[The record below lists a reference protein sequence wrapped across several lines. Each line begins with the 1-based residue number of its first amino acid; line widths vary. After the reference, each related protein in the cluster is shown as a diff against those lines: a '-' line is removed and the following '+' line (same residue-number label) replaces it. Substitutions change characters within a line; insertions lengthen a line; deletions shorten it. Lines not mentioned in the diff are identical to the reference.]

1 MDKPAKPEE
10 AKASPWPEESGS
22 EQGFGATGVFQVVKA
37 PDAASGPA
45 AGSGLESYFP
55 EYRAPEAPKPA
66 PPPAPPPAPK
76 PLAEPVVHK
85 VVFGGGAES
94 SPELLDRM
102 RQASSERPPLA
113 EKAPAAGPSGAGS
126 GGFTELLRTLGSD
139 SASPA
144 PPAREMPPPQRP
156 AQPSGFTSLLQ
167 TLNAPEAAS
176 VPAEAPMR
184 AAPPAARSIPEE
196 PRQAPAAPG
205 SGGFTELLRTTTGG
219 DAGLSAPAMQPPG
232 PGEAP
237 FFAGG
242 AGAIPAPAESKPG
255 TFTQLFGAVGG
266 EATAPVPPASDR
278 GSGDSSRGSP
288 GSFTRMLSLEPQP
301 PAREPD
307 FQEERKPLPGSVNY
321 GITPGMPGP
330 AAPVRDPFAPPP
342 AEAKPVESAPP
353 GSGAGITRLIQ
364 MLDEPSK
371 APAARVEAAPVN
383 PPQGAE
389 PGVWTQTFASLST
402 PSEPAPPP
410 AKAPAWAAPPMP
422 AAAPPPA
429 PAQFPGSPNEPV
441 VHPAAA
447 GPSEFTRILDASRMR
462 EMAMRGGSGAANLP
476 QAPIPQAP
484 APLPP
489 PPMPSYPLPAAPP
502 MGGVQGMGAMPQ
514 PGLYPPPLPQPA
526 AYPMS
531 YAPPAAAMP
540 AAGGS
545 LPQPPGMYAPAPPPM
560 PAAPQAPPVKPPD
573 AGTGK
578 LQQMVIVLLV
588 VLIVLAVAILLVL
601 LFKH

>member
-1 MDKPAKPEE
+1 MDKPTKPEE
-10 AKASPWPEESGS
+10 PKASPWPEESS
-22 EQGFGATGVFQVVKA
+22 SDQGFGATGVFQVVKA
-37 PDAASGPA
+37 PDAAAGPA

-55 EYRAPEAPKPA
+55 ESRAPEAPK
-66 PPPAPPPAPK
+66 PAPPPAPK

-102 RQASSERPPLA
+102 RQASAERAPVA
-113 EKAPAAGPSGAGS
+113 EKPPAAGSSGAGS

-139 SASPA
+139 SAAAP

-156 AQPSGFTSLLQ
+156 APPSGFTSLLQ
-167 TLNAPEAAS
+167 TLNAPEAAAPPVE
-176 VPAEAPMR
+176 VPTQ
-184 AAPPAARSIPEE
+184 AAPYAARSVPEE
-196 PRQAPAAPG
+196 PRRAPAASG

-219 DAGLSAPAMQPPG
+219 DAGASALPMQPPG
-232 PGEAP
+232 PAEAP
-237 FFAGG
+237 FFAAG

-266 EATAPVPPASDR
+266 EASAPAPPASDR
-278 GSGDSSRGSP
+278 AAGDSSRGSP

-301 PAREPD
+301 PAAEPA

-342 AEAKPVESAPP
+342 VEAKPAESNPP
-353 GSGAGITRLIQ
+353 GSGFGITRLIQ

-371 APAARVEAAPVN
+371 PPAVRVEAAPVS
-383 PPQGAE
+383 PPRGAE
-389 PGVWTQTFASLST
+389 PGVWTQTFASLAT

-410 AKAPAWAAPPMP
+410 AKAPAWAAPPTP
-422 AAAPPPA
+422 AVAAPPA
-429 PAQFPGSPNEPV
+429 REAQFPGGPNEPV
-441 VHPAAA
+441 VHSAAPS

-462 EMAMRGGSGAANLP
+462 EMAMRGGPGAANLP
-476 QAPIPQAP
+476 QAPLPQAP

-489 PPMPSYPLPAAPP
+489 PTMPSYPLPAAPP
-502 MGGVQGMGAMPQ
+502 MGGMPGMGAMPQ
-514 PGLYPPPLPQPA
+514 PGLYPPPLPQPP

-531 YAPPAAAMP
+531 YAPHAGAMP

-560 PAAPQAPPVKPPD
+560 PAAPQAPPLKPAD
-573 AGTGK
+573 AGMSK
-578 LQQMVIVLLV
+578 LVPVLLV
-588 VLIVLAVAILLVL
+588 VLVVLAVAILLVL